1 MRFSSFFAG
10 FLSLLLVCSSAQ
22 PLFAQVF
29 PAEIMEESVSTSEAD
44 EIQVSIRA
52 SRNLPATRFEPPRFG
67 PEPVNLTL
75 TGQRTFLL
83 IFHCPLFL
91 LHRHLTL

>member
-29 PAEIMEESVSTSEAD
+29 PAEIMEESVSTSEAE
-44 EIQVSIRA
+44 EIRVTLRA
-52 SRNLPATRFEPPRFG
+52 SRKLLPTQFERPRFG
-67 PEPVNLTL
+67 PEPVNLAL
-75 TGQRTFLL
+75 TGQRTF
-83 IFHCPLFL
+83 FSTSHCPLFL